1 MRGGRRRGLLGFI
14 QVVAAILASLALVWT
29 APAAQA
35 ISPPVIDPA
44 AVAANEPPTPPE
56 ELESTGPCAEPG
68 LIAGTDLGA
77 PPGPQA
83 FMNLPAL
90 WSAAGSKGAGVKVG
104 MIDTGV
110 NPSPRLHVSGAGD
123 YVVKGGDGL
132 QDCDSHGTVIASIIA
147 GQPSE
152 ADGFSGVAPDAELV
166 SIRQSSSGFRP
177 AHPSGGGD
185 QQAER
190 RAGTITGLA
199 KSLRVLADTPGVK
212 VINMSVVAC
221 IPVLKPV
228 DQTVLGATIRYAA
241 VDKNIVLVAA
251 AGNIGAPDCAQNPD
265 IDPGRSG
272 DSRNWSGVVTESA
285 PGWFSDYVLTVSATD
300 VAGQP
305 AVNDKQRE
313 MSLFGP
319 WIGVGA
325 PGLFVSGFNERGEI
339 INDIKN
345 QDGLLMSLS
354 GTSFSAAYVSG
365 VAALIRAMKP
375 DLSAAQV
382 IQRIKL
388 TAHSPA
394 AGVDNR
400 LGYGVVDNRVGYGVI
415 DPLAALTW
423 QVNEGPERPA
433 EHLDMRLVLPP
444 PPAPKDYTPEWV
456 AGIGS
461 LALLTVVGAGYGVR
475 RMAGAKTPVN
485 GGNQK

>member
-1 MRGGRRRGLLGFI
+1 MRRGRRAGVLGVI
-14 QVVAAILASLALVWT
+14 QVVAAILASMALVWT

-35 ISPPVIDPA
+35 ISPPVIDPG

-56 ELESTGPCAEPG
+56 DLESTGPCAEPG
-68 LIAGTDLGA
+68 LIAGTDVGA

-90 WSAAGSKGAGVKVG
+90 WAAAGGMGEGVKVG

-110 NPSPRLHVSGAGD
+110 NASPRLHVSGAGD

-132 QDCDSHGTVIASIIA
+132 QDCDSHGTVVASIIA
-147 GQPSE
+147 GLPSE
-152 ADGFSGVAPDAELV
+152 GDGFSGVAPGVELV
-166 SIRQSSSGFRP
+166 SLRQSSSGFRP

-190 RAGTITGLA
+190 RAGNITTLA
-199 KSLRVLADTPGVK
+199 KGLRVLADTPGVK

-241 VDKNIVLVAA
+241 VEKNIVLVAA

-313 MSLFGP
+313 MSVFGP

-325 PGLFVSGFNERGEI
+325 PGLLVSGFNERGEL
-339 INDIKN
+339 INGIKN
-345 QDGLLMSLS
+345 QDGLLMSMS
-354 GTSFSAAYVSG
+354 GTSFSAGYVSG
-365 VAALIRAMKP
+365 IAALVRGMRP

-388 TAHSPA
+388 TAHSPG

-423 QVNEGPERPA
+423 QVNEGPERPV
-433 EHLDMRLVLPP
+433 EHLDRRLML
-444 PPAPKDYTPEWV
+444 PAPLPAKDYTPEWV
-456 AGIGS
+456 AGLGS
-461 LALLTVVGAGYGVR
+461 LGLLLLVAVGYGLRKLV
-475 RMAGAKTPVN
+475 GTKKEGTVSD
-485 GGNQK
+485 